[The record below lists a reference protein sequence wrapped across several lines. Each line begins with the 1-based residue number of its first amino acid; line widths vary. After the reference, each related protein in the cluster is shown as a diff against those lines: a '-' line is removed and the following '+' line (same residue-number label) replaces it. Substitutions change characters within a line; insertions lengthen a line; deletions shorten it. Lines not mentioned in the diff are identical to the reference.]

1 MSITELLFMIFSIV
15 NLLFE
20 ILILVNKYLT
30 MRFFQAL
37 LIVLFFQLSFS
48 QVYKTSEP
56 LAHTYSIVARDSVTG
71 NIGVA
76 VQSHWFSV
84 GSVVTYGKAGVGV
97 VATQS
102 FVNPSYGQ
110 KGLVLMEQ
118 GLSPQQ
124 ALDALL
130 ANDSGE
136 MFRQVA
142 FLNTK
147 GEVATH
153 TGSSC
158 IEAAG
163 HTQGKNFSV
172 QANMM
177 LNNTVWDAM
186 ATAFETYKGD
196 FSDRIIAGLKA
207 AQNEKGDIRGSQSA
221 AILIVKGEAT
231 GNSWEDIVM
240 DLRVEDNPDP
250 IQELERLVKVHKAYN
265 FMNNGDLAMEAG
277 DTKKA
282 ENLYLKAQNLF
293 PDNLEMKFW
302 YAINL
307 LNNKD
312 FEKAHPILKEIFEQD
327 NNWKILTSR
336 IVKNKL
342 LIISEEQ
349 LQKVM
354 KL

>member
-1 MSITELLFMIFSIV
+1 MKTFYLLIS
-15 NLLFE
+15 
-20 ILILVNKYLT
+20 ILISES
-30 MRFFQAL
+30 MIAQ
-37 LIVLFFQLSFS
+37 S
-48 QVYKTSEP
+48 YKKSEP
-56 LAHTYSIVARDSVTG
+56 FTHTYSIVARDTVTG

-102 FVNPSYGQ
+102 LVNPSYGP
-110 KGLVLMEQ
+110 KGLALMAE

-124 ALDALL
+124 ALNVLIE
-130 ANDSGE
+130 NDHGE
-136 MFRQVA
+136 MYRQVA
-142 FLNTK
+142 FLNAK
-147 GEVATH
+147 GDVATH

-158 IEAAG
+158 IEMAG
-163 HTQGKNFSV
+163 HKQGKNFSV

-186 ATAFETYKGD
+186 ANAFETTQGN
-196 FSDRIIAGLKA
+196 FSERILASLKA
-207 AQNEKGDIRGSQSA
+207 AEGEKGDIRGRQSA

-240 DLRVEDNPDP
+240 DLRVEDHNNP
-250 IQELERLVKVHKAYN
+250 IEELERLVKIHSAYDY
-265 FMNNGDLAMEAG
+265 MNKGDLAMEAG
-277 DTKKA
+277 DSKKA
-282 ENLYLKAQNLF
+282 ETLYLNAQKLF
-293 PDNLEMKFW
+293 PENLEMQYW

-312 FEKAHPILKEIFEQD
+312 FEKAHPILKSIFKKD
-327 NNWKILTSR
+327 KNWKTLTSR
-336 IVKNKL
+336 LVKSKL
-342 LIISEEQ
+342 LVISEER
-349 LQKVM
+349 LNAVL

>member
-1 MSITELLFMIFSIV
+1 M
-15 NLLFE
+15 
-20 ILILVNKYLT
+20 
-30 MRFFQAL
+30 
-37 LIVLFFQLSFS
+37 FS
-48 QVYKTSEP
+48 QVYKKAEP
-56 LAHTYSIVARDSVTG
+56 LAHTFSIVARDSVTG
-71 NIGVA
+71 DIGVA

-102 FVNPSYGQ
+102 FVNPSYGP
-110 KGLVLMEQ
+110 KGLALMEQ

-130 ANDSGE
+130 ANDDGE

-163 HTQGKNFSV
+163 HRQGKNFSA

-186 ATAFETYKGD
+186 ANAFETTKGD
-196 FSDRIIAGLKA
+196 LSDRMIAALKA
-207 AQNEKGDIRGSQSA
+207 AQGEKGDIRGSQSA
-221 AILIVKGEAT
+221 AILIVKAQAT
-231 GNSWEDIVM
+231 GNSWEDVVM
-240 DLRVEDNPDP
+240 DLRVEDNEKPVK
-250 IQELERLVKVHKAYN
+250 ELERLVKLHKAYD
-265 FMNNGDLAMEAG
+265 FMNRGDLAMEAG
-277 DTKKA
+277 DSKQA
-282 ENLYLKAQNLF
+282 EQLYLSAQNMF
-293 PDNLEMKFW
+293 PDNLEMKYW

-307 LNNKD
+307 LNNKEFD
-312 FEKAHPILKEIFEQD
+312 KARPILKTVFEKD
-327 NNWKILTSR
+327 SNWKTLTSR

-342 LIISEEQ
+342 LIISKDE
-349 LQKVM
+349 LQKLM
-354 KL
+354 AL

>member
-1 MSITELLFMIFSIV
+1 MKYFKFLLVIFLSQSI
-15 NLLFE
+15 
-20 ILILVNKYLT
+20 
-30 MRFFQAL
+30 
-37 LIVLFFQLSFS
+37 FS
-48 QVYKTSEP
+48 QVYKSSEP
-56 LAHTYSIVARDSVTG
+56 LAHTYSIVARDTVTG
-71 NIGVA
+71 NIAVA

-102 FVNPSYGQ
+102 FVNPSYGP
-110 KGLVLMEQ
+110 KGLALMEQ

-124 ALDALL
+124 ALDVLL
-130 ANDSGE
+130 ANDRGE

-163 HTQGKNFSV
+163 HRQGKNFSV

-186 ATAFETYKGD
+186 AKAFETTTGD
-196 FSDRIIAGLKA
+196 FSDRIIAALKA
-207 AQNEKGDIRGSQSA
+207 AQGEKGDIRGSQSA
-221 AILIVKGEAT
+221 AILIVRPVAT

-240 DLRVEDNPDP
+240 DLRVDDNPNP
-250 IQELERLVKVHKAYN
+250 VVELERLVKLHKAYD
-265 FMNNGDLAMEAG
+265 FMNQGDLAMEAG

-282 ENLYLKAQNLF
+282 EALYLSAQKMF
-293 PDNLEMKFW
+293 PDNLEMKYW

-307 LNNKD
+307 LNNKE
-312 FEKAHPILKEIFEQD
+312 FEKAHPILKDIFKQD
-327 NNWKILTSR
+327 INWKTLTSR
-336 IVKNKL
+336 LIKNKL
-342 LIISEEQ
+342 LIISEVE
-349 LQKVM
+349 LNKVM

>member
-1 MSITELLFMIFSIV
+1 MKTLNLIFILFISQV
-15 NLLFE
+15 
-20 ILILVNKYLT
+20 VC
-30 MRFFQAL
+30 
-37 LIVLFFQLSFS
+37 S
-48 QVYKTSEP
+48 QVYKTTEP

-71 NIGVA
+71 HIGVA

-102 FVNPSYGQ
+102 FVNPSYGP
-110 KGLVLMEQ
+110 KGLALMEQ
-118 GLSPQQ
+118 GLTPQQ

-130 ANDSGE
+130 KNDTGE

-163 HTQGKNFSV
+163 HRQGRNFSV

-186 ATAFETYKGD
+186 ANAFETTTGD
-196 FSDRIIAGLKA
+196 LSDRMIAALKA
-207 AQNEKGDIRGSQSA
+207 AQDEKGDIRGSQSA
-221 AILIVKGEAT
+221 AILIVKDKAT
-231 GNSWEDIVM
+231 GNSWEDIIM
-240 DLRVEDNPDP
+240 DLRVEDHANPVA
-250 IQELERLVKVHKAYN
+250 ELERIVKVQKAYD
-265 FMNNGDLAMEAG
+265 FMNKGDLAMEAG
-277 DTKKA
+277 DSKMA
-282 ENLYLKAQNLF
+282 ENLYLSAQKLF
-293 PDNLEMKFW
+293 PDNLEMKYW

-307 LNNKD
+307 LNNKE
-312 FEKAHPILKEIFEQD
+312 FEKAHPILKEIFKED
-327 NNWKILTSR
+327 PNWKILTSR

-342 LIISEEQ
+342 LVISEVE